1 MAETDTVSEISTKQR
16 RFALACMEEKD
27 VRAAAESAGV
37 SERTAWRYLRD
48 PAVLA
53 ELDRLADVAL
63 VQVASGFMS
72 DLATARGV
80 LQEVMGD
87 DSTPPGVR
95 VRAAKA
101 LLDTAAA
108 FWEMAMLAR
117 RQADTEKRIQGL
129 EAHLGA

>member
-1 MAETDTVSEISTKQR
+1 MAETGTVSEISTKQR
-16 RFALACMEEKD
+16 RFALACMKEKD

-63 VQVASGFMS
+63 VQVASGFMQ
-72 DLATARGV
+72 DLADARQV
-80 LQEVMGD
+80 LKDVMGD
-87 DSTPPGVR
+87 KEVSPGVK

-101 LLDTAAA
+101 LLDTALG
-108 FWEMAMLAR
+108 FWEIASLAR
-117 RQADTEKRIQGL
+117 RQADAEKRIQGL